1 MSNKEL
7 PIILLPFYLIFS
19 FSCAHQ
25 SGGKYINQQSAQL
38 NSAEKVSWWQREEN
52 QWLIS
57 VLIILGIGIATSASI
72 IIIYNSGGLFIRVK
86 K

>member
-1 MSNKEL
+1 MRNKG
-7 PIILLPFYLIFS
+7 IIIVLLPFFLIFS

-25 SGGKYINQQSAQL
+25 SGKKYTNYHEAQVHR
-38 NSAEKVSWWQREEN
+38 AEEFTWWQKEEN

-57 VLIILGIGIATSASI
+57 ALFILGIGIAISASI
-72 IIIYNSGGLFIRVK
+72 IIIYNSGGLFISIK

>member
-1 MSNKEL
+1 MGRKGIAL
-7 PIILLPFYLIFS
+7 LLLPLYLIFS

-25 SGGKYINQQSAQL
+25 AGKKYVISNGAQE
-38 NSAEKVSWWQREEN
+38 NPPEKISWWQKEEN

-57 VLIILGIGIATSASI
+57 TLLILSIGLATSASI
-72 IIIYNSGGLFIRVK
+72 IIIYNSGGLFIKVK

>member
-1 MSNKEL
+1 MINKKIA
-7 PIILLPFYLIFS
+7 IILLPLYLIFS

-25 SGGKYINQQSAQL
+25 SGVKDINHQEAQVRPV
-38 NSAEKVSWWQREEN
+38 EKVYWWQKEES

-57 VLIILGIGIATSASI
+57 ALLILGIGIATSASI

>member
-1 MSNKEL
+1 MRHKDIAI
-7 PIILLPFYLIFS
+7 IILSFYLVFS

-25 SGGKYINQQSAQL
+25 SAGKLVSHQASPTSQV
-38 NSAEKVSWWQREEN
+38 EKVSWWQKEEN

-57 VLIILGIGIATSASI
+57 ALLILGIGIATSASI
-72 IIIYNSGGLFIRVK
+72 IIIYNSGGLFIKVK

>member
-1 MSNKEL
+1 MRNKDMAL
-7 PIILLPFYLIFS
+7 IILSFYLIFS

-25 SGGKYINQQSAQL
+25 SAGKLVHHQASQN
-38 NSAEKVSWWQREEN
+38 NPTEKVSWWQKEEN
-52 QWLIS
+52 QWLITA
-57 VLIILGIGIATSASI
+57 LLILGIGIATSASI